1 MTIHLVKLCVGA
13 DDISDLVNWQKHLQS
28 RYKRVFHTTR
38 MVPKRVPDLLE
49 GGSIYWV
56 IKRQIRVRQTILDVG
71 EFVDDQGIR
80 RCHLM
85 LDPTLVETRLMAR
98 RPFQGWRYL
107 QPSDAP
113 DDMPQGIEVD
123 EDMPEDLRNEL
134 MQMGLL

>member
-13 DDISDLVNWQKHLQS
+13 DDISGLVNWQKHLQS

-56 IKRQIRVRQTILDVG
+56 IKRQIRVRQTILDVE

-123 EDMPEDLRNEL
+123 EDMPEDLRSEL

>member
-13 DDISDLVNWQKHLQS
+13 DDISDLVNWQTHLQS
-28 RYKRVFHTTR
+28 RFKRVFHTTR

-56 IKRQIRVRQTILDVG
+56 IKRQIRVRQSILDVE

-80 RCHLM
+80 RCHLI
-85 LDPTLVETRLMAR
+85 LDPTLIETRLMVR

-107 QPSDAP
+107 PATDAP
-113 DDMPQGIEVD
+113 
-123 EDMPEDLRNEL
+123 EDMPMAAEGDDELPEHLKAEL
-134 MQMGLL
+134 MALGLL

>member
-13 DDISDLVNWQKHLQS
+13 DDISDLLNWQTHLQS
-28 RYKRVFHTTR
+28 RFKRVFHTTR

-56 IKRQIRVRQTILDVG
+56 IKRQIRVRQSILDVE

-80 RCHLM
+80 RCHLI
-85 LDPTLVETRLMAR
+85 LDPTLIETRLMAR

-113 DDMPQGIEVD
+113 IDMPQGIEVD
-123 EDMPEDLRNEL
+123 EDMPEDLRSEL